1 MSSSSYQKTAA
12 LFTGADSWTSRA
24 YPEEGIPSIRFS
36 DGPHGLRI
44 ERKQGIGFNESHP
57 STAYPTASLTA
68 CSFDRDLQYEL
79 GRHLAAECIRDNVQV
94 LLGPGIN
101 HKRDPRCGRNF
112 EYYSED
118 PYLSGELAAA
128 YVNGVQSRGVGACV
142 KHYAGNQREY
152 GRMVQDSIID
162 ERALHEL

>member
-24 YPEEGIPSIRFS
+24 YLEEGIPSIRFS

-79 GRHLAAECIRDNVQV
+79 GRHLAAECIRDTAR
-94 LLGPGIN
+94 I
-101 HKRDPRCGRNF
+101 R
-112 EYYSED
+112 
-118 PYLSGELAAA
+118 
-128 YVNGVQSRGVGACV
+128 
-142 KHYAGNQREY
+142 
-152 GRMVQDSIID
+152 I
-162 ERALHEL
+162 